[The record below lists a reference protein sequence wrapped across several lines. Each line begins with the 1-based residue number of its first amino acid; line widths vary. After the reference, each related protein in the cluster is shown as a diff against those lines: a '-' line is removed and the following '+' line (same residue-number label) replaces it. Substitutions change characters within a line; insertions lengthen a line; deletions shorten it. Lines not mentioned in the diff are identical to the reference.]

1 MNAPSE
7 RGSIVTPF
15 LVALGLAALTLGM
28 VLLRSRAPGW
38 LLAGLIAAIVIQL
51 ALVSLYSMHLRWE
64 GKLIGVMLLPVALLA
79 VVLILCLLPDGLY
92 ASWYDRRDEATYS
105 ARMTEALSP

>member
-1 MNAPSE
+1 
-7 RGSIVTPF
+7 
-15 LVALGLAALTLGM
+15 
-28 VLLRSRAPGW
+28 
-38 LLAGLIAAIVIQL
+38 
-51 ALVSLYSMHLRWE
+51 
-64 GKLIGVMLLPVALLA
+64 MLLPVALLA